1 MQLRGR
7 IVEERKNYYH
17 VDTEK
22 GIIRSLLKGV
32 LKKERKRLFVGDFVT
47 IEIYNTDIPEGIIRE
62 LHPRKNI
69 LQKPSVANIDQVILI
84 LTLKDPPLDLA
95 FVDRFLFSMGVLAFP
110 VHIVF
115 NKSDLLTDD
124 DTQSLSAFV
133 AYYKQLE
140 YSCLQTSALTGDNID
155 RLVEQC
161 RESLSIFAGPSGT
174 GKSTILAA
182 IFPDHQFRIGDL
194 SKSTHRGVHTTT
206 HITLLK
212 LTDSGYIAD
221 TPGFSYMQL
230 PQIDEEEVVAYFPEI
245 AAEQG
250 ACKFNNCIH
259 ENEPQCSVKQKVES
273 KEILPSRYENY
284 LKIYHAMHE
293 KRREYRESS

>member
-1 MQLRGR
+1 MQLRGL

-47 IEIYNTDIPEGIIRE
+47 IEIYNSDIPEGIIRE

-69 LQKPSVANIDQVILI
+69 LQKPSVVNIDQVILI
-84 LTLKDPPLDLA
+84 LTLKSPPLDLA

-115 NKSDLLTDD
+115 NKGDLLTNG
-124 DTQSLSAFV
+124 DTQSLSALV
-133 AYYKQLE
+133 AYYTQLE
-140 YSCLQTSALTGDNID
+140 YPCLQTSALTGENID

-212 LTDSGYIAD
+212 LADSGHIAD

-230 PQIDEEEVVAYFPEI
+230 PQVDEKEVAAYFPEI

-250 ACKFNNCIH
+250 ACKFNDCIH
-259 ENEPQCSVKQKVES
+259 ENEPQCAVKQKVAS
-273 KEILPSRYENY
+273 KEILPSRHENY
-284 LKIYHAMHE
+284 LKIYHTMRE